1 VSNPESYD
9 LDKIRQIL
17 EKSDQ
22 SHVLRFWDKLNDS
35 QRTKLLQQISGID
48 FNLIT
53 RLTQQ
58 ALDVKENAAV
68 SIELEPAEFIS
79 LQERKSRDREALP
92 AGEDALRSG
101 KVAAFLVAGGQGTR
115 LGYDGPK
122 GIYPVTPVKKKSLF
136 QLHAEKL
143 LAMATRYGQVIP
155 WYIMTSETNHA
166 ATESFFRENG
176 YFGYDA
182 ENIMFFSQEMIP
194 AIDRRGKLILD
205 APHHI
210 FSNPNGH
217 GGSLKALWQSGA
229 LADMKK
235 RGVEIIFYFQ
245 VDNVLTRICDPVYLG
260 YHILGN
266 SEMSNKVVRKK
277 SAEEKMGVLC
287 KINGKLG
294 LIEYSDISDDDMHAR
309 EPDGS
314 LRFWAGNIATH
325 ILSVSFVERENKDG
339 FRLPY
344 HIAEK
349 NIPYLNDTGELITPG
364 EKNGI
369 KFETFVFDALQ
380 DAERSVSIEVVRR
393 EEFSPL
399 KNREGDNSP
408 ETVRRALNNL
418 YGSWLA
424 AAGYNLKKD
433 RAGSLLADLEISP
446 LVALRAEDL
455 TGADLQFNPDSDKIY
470 IG

>member
-1 VSNPESYD
+1 MSNPESYE
-9 LDKIRQIL
+9 LEKIRQIL
-17 EKSDQ
+17 QKSDQ
-22 SHVLRFWDKLNDS
+22 SHILRFWDKLNDS
-35 QRTKLLQQISGID
+35 QRTKLLKQISEID
-48 FNLIT
+48 FELIR
-53 RLTQQ
+53 RLTVQ
-58 ALDVKENAAV
+58 ALAEDSDPVGKV
-68 SIELEPAEFIS
+68 QLEPAEFIT
-79 LQERKSRDREALP
+79 LRERKSQDREALP
-92 AGEDALRSG
+92 VGEEALRSG

-122 GIYPVTPVKKKSLF
+122 GMYPVTPVKKKSLF

-143 LAMATRYGQVIP
+143 LAMAARYGHAIP

-166 ATESFFRENG
+166 ETESFFSEHG

-194 AIDRRGKLILD
+194 AIDRNGKLILD
-205 APHHI
+205 ARDHI
-210 FSNPNGH
+210 FNNPNGH
-217 GGSLKALWQSGA
+217 GGSLKALWTSGA
-229 LADMKK
+229 IDDMKN
-235 RGVEIIFYFQ
+235 RGIEHIFYFQ

-277 SAEEKMGVLC
+277 AAEEKMGVLC

-294 LIEYSDISDDDMHAR
+294 LIEYSDISDEDMHAR
-309 EPDGS
+309 NADGS

-325 ILSVSFVERENKDG
+325 ILNVSFVERENKDG

-344 HIAEK
+344 HLAEK
-349 NIPYLNDTGELITPG
+349 SIPYVNEKGEFITPG

-380 DAERSVSIEVVRR
+380 DAERSVSIEIVRS

-399 KNREGDNSP
+399 KNRDGDNSP

-424 AAGYNLKKD
+424 AAGYDLKRD
-433 RAGSLLADLEISP
+433 GDGHFPADIEISP
-446 LVALRAEDL
+446 LVALCADDL
-455 TGADLQFNPDSDKIY
+455 AGAGLQFNPGSDKIY